1 MNVAPE
7 FCDHS
12 DALAQTAELER
23 RHDGPPP
30 PAERLVALAGGGGR
44 HAYLQAVAEAAFF
57 AAMIRGQLRTIR
69 RRRAD
74 GSFYPALLS
83 DLALYRRQ
91 RRAWRR
97 IALSYRRRLGREAE
111 PRRALGG
118 ASVDGNAKR
127 PAFDQV
133 V

>member
-1 MNVAPE
+1 MNVTPP
-7 FCDHS
+7 FRDHS
-12 DALAQTAELER
+12 DALSRIAELER

-30 PAERLVALAGGGGR
+30 PEERLVALAGSGER

-57 AAMIRGQLRTIR
+57 TAMIRGQLRTIR

-91 RRAWRR
+91 RRGWHR
-97 IALSYRRRLGREAE
+97 IVLACRRRFG
-111 PRRALGG
+111 
-118 ASVDGNAKR
+118 
-127 PAFDQV
+127 
-133 V
+133 